1 MAYIQLTLQERYY
14 IEIEMRNG
22 TSQKK
27 IAKVLNRSQGTIS
40 KEIARNKGSRGYRH
54 KQANGMANNR
64 HQNKTKSIKLT
75 DEIVLFIVNEL
86 HANQSSPEQIAGRLK
101 RILGVSV
108 HHESIYRYILQDK
121 ANGGELYLQLRHKQK
136 PYRKRYGSSTNSS
149 KGIPNRVDIDQRPQE
164 ANDRLRV
171 GDWEADTVIGAN
183 HKGAIVTLDERVSK
197 LRLALPQVGKF
208 AKETKESIIE
218 LLKPFSEFVKTI
230 TFDNG
235 KEFAKHM
242 DMASSLGCDTYF
254 AKPYHSWER
263 GQNENANGLLRQ
275 YFPKGMQ
282 FVGLGRKEVIEA
294 VHRLNSRPRKCLDYA
309 TPYEA
314 FMKLTGIDA
323 MILVKGIRL

>member
-14 IEIEMRNG
+14 IEIEMKNG
-22 TSQKK
+22 TSQNK
-27 IAKVLNRSQGTIS
+27 IAKALNRSQGTIS
-40 KEIARNKGSRGYRH
+40 KEIARNKGCRGYRH
-54 KQANGMANNR
+54 KQANTTAIKR
-64 HQNKTKSIKLT
+64 HQSKTKSIKLT
-75 DEIVLFIVNEL
+75 NEIVVFIKNEL
-86 HANQSSPEQIAGRLK
+86 NTNQSSPEQIAGRL
-101 RILGVSV
+101 RRVLNISI
-108 HHESIYRYILQDK
+108 HHESIYRHILQDK
-121 ANGGELYLQLRHKQK
+121 VNGGELYLQLRHKQK

-197 LRLALPQVGKF
+197 LRLALPQIGKF

-218 LLKPFSEFVKTI
+218 LLKPFSQFVKTI

-242 DMASSLGCDTYF
+242 DIASSLGCDTYF

-275 YFPKGMQ
+275 YFPKGMA
-282 FVGLGRKEVIEA
+282 FTNVARKEVIDA

-314 FMKLTGIDA
+314 FMELTGLDA
-323 MILVKGIRL
+323 TILVKGIRL